1 MLGLTASVILRGAS
15 GGIEKATR
23 ILIPLL
29 FVLLVVVCIRS
40 LTLPNAMEGLKFL
53 FMPDFSRID
62 GSVVLMAMGLAFFKM
77 SIGFGC
83 MITYGSYFR
92 SDTHVPFLAVRV
104 MVCDL
109 LVSILAGIAVFP
121 AVFSFGFDGRD
132 KPAVPDHPRRVRVH
146 ARRAAFHHV
155 VFCPV
160 RRSFNGRDAVPA

>member
-1 MLGLTASVILRGAS
+1 M
-15 GGIEKATR
+15 
-23 ILIPLL
+23 
-29 FVLLVVVCIRS
+29 VVCIRS

-109 LVSILAGIAVFP
+109 LVSILAALPCSPPCSASVLNPRPGQAAF
-121 AVFSFGFDGRD
+121 
-132 KPAVPDHPRRVRVH
+132 PDHPRRVRVH

-160 RRSFNGRDAVPA
+160 RRSFNGRDAVPCLKCRWRGFPEPSAFPAPARPCS